1 MGLTSTPTSLTI
13 DEFFKQELAVDQG
26 DEKIIAVSDKNI
38 LWQNI
43 KENFFTITHY
53 QMIREYGE
61 VAYKTHGAHDIVI
74 SIPLSLIK
82 QAIRLNQDAGNEK
95 ALKIASYLEEALA
108 KRLEIKKRSSLK
120 NHSAYELIDQLS
132 ELKKLNPSQELVL
145 TLIDNQQVIF
155 ISSYQDYARL
165 KRKSKFVAAFNAN
178 DGQAYQYD
186 ADCIA
191 SYHFDVTK

>member
-1 MGLTSTPTSLTI
+1 MGWTSTPTSLTI

-26 DEKIIAVSDKNI
+26 DEKIITVSGKNI

-43 KENFFTITHY
+43 KENFFAVTHY

-61 VAYKTHGAHDIVI
+61 VAYKTHGASDIAI

-82 QAIRLNQDAGNEK
+82 QAIQLNKDAGNEK
-95 ALKIASYLEEALA
+95 ALKIATYLEEALA

-120 NHSAYELIDQLS
+120 NHSAYEIIDQLS
-132 ELKKLNPSQELVL
+132 ELKKLNPSQEIVL
-145 TLIDNQQVIF
+145 TLIDNKQVIF
-155 ISSYQDYARL
+155 ISIYQDYARL

-178 DGQAYQYD
+178 DGQAYKYD

-191 SYHFDVTK
+191 SYHFNVTK

>member
-1 MGLTSTPTSLTI
+1 MGWISTQTSLTI

-26 DEKIIAVSDKNI
+26 DEKIIAVSGKNI

-43 KENFFTITHY
+43 IENFFIITHY
-53 QMIREYGE
+53 QIIREYGE
-61 VAYKTHGAHDIVI
+61 VAYKTHGASDIVI

-95 ALKIASYLEEALA
+95 ALKIASYLDEALA

-165 KRKSKFVAAFNAN
+165 KRKSKFVAAFNTN

-186 ADCIA
+186 ADFIA

>member
-1 MGLTSTPTSLTI
+1 MGWISTQTSLTT

-26 DEKIIAVSDKNI
+26 DEKIIAVSGKTVLWKNT
-38 LWQNI
+38 
-43 KENFFTITHY
+43 KENFFAVTYY
-53 QMIREYGE
+53 QMVREDGE
-61 VAYKTHGAHDIVI
+61 VAYKTHGASDIVVN
-74 SIPLSLIK
+74 IPLSLIR
-82 QAIRLNQDAGNEK
+82 QAICLNKKAGNEK
-95 ALKIASYLEEALA
+95 ALKIATYLEEALA
-108 KRLEIKKRSSLK
+108 ERLEIKKRSSLK
-120 NHSAYELIDQLS
+120 NHSAYGIIDQLS

-178 DGQAYQYD
+178 DGQAYKYD

>member
-1 MGLTSTPTSLTI
+1 MGWISTPTSLTI

-26 DEKIIAVSDKNI
+26 DEKIIAVSGKTI

-43 KENFFTITHY
+43 KENFFTITYY
-53 QMIREYGE
+53 QMVREYGE
-61 VAYKTHGAHDIVI
+61 VAYKTHVASDIVI

-95 ALKIASYLEEALA
+95 ALKVATYLEEALTKRIEA
-108 KRLEIKKRSSLK
+108 KEQASRK
-120 NHSAYELIDQLS
+120 NHSSYDFVKQLS
-132 ELKKLNPSQELVL
+132 ELKKANPLKELVL
-145 TLIDNQQVIF
+145 TLIDNQQAIF

-178 DGQAYQYD
+178 DGQPYKYD
-186 ADCIA
+186 VEHIK
-191 SYHFDVTK
+191 SYHLK

>member
-1 MGLTSTPTSLTI
+1 MGWTSTPTSLTI

-26 DEKIIAVSDKNI
+26 DEKIITVSGKNI

-43 KENFFTITHY
+43 KENFFAVTHY

-61 VAYKTHGAHDIVI
+61 VAYKTHGASDIAI

-82 QAIRLNQDAGNEK
+82 QAIQLNKDAGNEK
-95 ALKIASYLEEALA
+95 ALKIATYLEEALA

-120 NHSAYELIDQLS
+120 NHSAYEIIDQLS
-132 ELKKLNPSQELVL
+132 ELKKLNPSQEIVL
-145 TLIDNQQVIF
+145 TLIDNKQVIF

-178 DGQAYQYD
+178 DGQAYKYD

-191 SYHFDVTK
+191 SYHFNVTK

>member
-1 MGLTSTPTSLTI
+1 MGWSSTPTSLTI

-26 DEKIIAVSDKNI
+26 DEKIIAVSGKNI
-38 LWQNI
+38 LWQNT
-43 KENFFTITHY
+43 KENFFAVTHY

-61 VAYKTHGAHDIVI
+61 VAYKTHGASDIAI

-82 QAIRLNQDAGNEK
+82 QAIQLNKDAGNEK
-95 ALKIASYLEEALA
+95 ALKLATYLEEALA

-120 NHSAYELIDQLS
+120 NHSAYEIIDQLS
-132 ELKKLNPSQELVL
+132 ELKKLNPSQKLVL

-178 DGQAYQYD
+178 DGQAYKYD

>member
-1 MGLTSTPTSLTI
+1 MGWISIQTSLTI

-26 DEKIIAVSDKNI
+26 DEKIIAVSGNTV
-38 LWQNI
+38 LWQNA

-61 VAYKTHGAHDIVI
+61 VAYKTHGASDIAI
-74 SIPLSLIK
+74 SIPLSLIRE
-82 QAIRLNQDAGNEK
+82 AIRFNKEAGNTK
-95 ALKIASYLEEALA
+95 ALEIASYLEEALA

-120 NHSAYELIDQLS
+120 NYSAYELIDQLS
-132 ELKKLNPSQELVL
+132 ELKKINPSQKLIL
-145 TLIDNQQVIF
+145 TLVDNTQVIF
-155 ISSYQDYARL
+155 ISSYQDYVRS

-178 DGQAYQYD
+178 DGQAYKYD
-186 ADCIA
+186 ADFIA

>member
-1 MGLTSTPTSLTI
+1 MGWISTPTSLTI

-26 DEKIIAVSDKNI
+26 DEKIIAVSGKTI

-43 KENFFTITHY
+43 KENFFTITYY
-53 QMIREYGE
+53 QMVREYSE
-61 VAYKTHGAHDIVI
+61 VAYKTHGASDIVI

-95 ALKIASYLEEALA
+95 ALKVATYLEEALA
-108 KRLEIKKRSSLK
+108 KRIEAKEQAARK
-120 NHSAYELIDQLS
+120 NHSSYDLIKQLS
-132 ELKKLNPSQELVL
+132 ELKKANPLKELVL
-145 TLIDNQQVIF
+145 TLIDNKQAIF

-178 DGQAYQYD
+178 DGQPYKYD
-186 ADCIA
+186 VDHIK
-191 SYHFDVTK
+191 SYHLK

>member
-1 MGLTSTPTSLTI
+1 MGWTSTPTSLTI
-13 DEFFKQELAVDQG
+13 DEFFKQELAVEQG
-26 DEKIIAVSDKNI
+26 DEKIIAVSGKNI
-38 LWQNI
+38 LWQNT
-43 KENFFTITHY
+43 KENFFAVTHY

-61 VAYKTHGAHDIVI
+61 VAYKTHGASDIAI

-82 QAIRLNQDAGNEK
+82 QAIRLNKDAGNEK
-95 ALKIASYLEEALA
+95 ALKIATYLEEALA

-120 NHSAYELIDQLS
+120 NHSAYEIIDQLS

-155 ISSYQDYARL
+155 ISSYQTYARL

-178 DGQAYQYD
+178 DGQAYKYD

>member
-1 MGLTSTPTSLTI
+1 MGWSSTPTSLTI

-26 DEKIIAVSDKNI
+26 DEKIIAVSGKNI
-38 LWQNI
+38 LWQNT
-43 KENFFTITHY
+43 KENFFAVTHY

-61 VAYKTHGAHDIVI
+61 VAYKTHGASDIAI

-82 QAIRLNQDAGNEK
+82 QAIQLNKDAGNEK
-95 ALKIASYLEEALA
+95 ALKLATYLEEALA

-120 NHSAYELIDQLS
+120 NHSAYEIIDQLS

-178 DGQAYQYD
+178 DGQAYKYD

>member
-1 MGLTSTPTSLTI
+1 MGWISTQTSLTT

-26 DEKIIAVSDKNI
+26 DEKIIAVSGKTV
-38 LWQNI
+38 LWQNT

-53 QMIREYGE
+53 QMVREDGE
-61 VAYKTHGAHDIVI
+61 VAYKTHGASDIVVN
-74 SIPLSLIK
+74 IPLSLIR
-82 QAIRLNQDAGNEK
+82 QAIRLNKEAGNEK
-95 ALKIASYLEEALA
+95 AIKIATYLEALA
-108 KRLEIKKRSSLK
+108 ERLEIKKHSSLK
-120 NHSAYELIDQLS
+120 NHSAYEIIDQLS
-132 ELKKLNPSQELVL
+132 ELKKGNPLKELVL

-165 KRKSKFVAAFNAN
+165 KRKSKFVAAFNTN
-178 DGQAYQYD
+178 DGQAYKYD

>member
-1 MGLTSTPTSLTI
+1 MGWTSTPTSLTI

-26 DEKIIAVSDKNI
+26 DEKIIAVSRKTI

-53 QMIREYGE
+53 QMVREYGE
-61 VAYKTHGAHDIVI
+61 VAYKTHGASDIVI

-82 QAIRLNQDAGNEK
+82 QAIRLNQDAGNEN
-95 ALKIASYLEEALA
+95 ALKAATYLEKTLA
-108 KRLEIKKRSSLK
+108 ERLEIKKRSSLK

-132 ELKKLNPSQELVL
+132 ELKKTNPLKELVL

-155 ISSYQDYARL
+155 INSYQDYARL
-165 KRKSKFVAAFNAN
+165 KRKSKFVAAFNTN
-178 DGQAYQYD
+178 DGQPYKYD
-186 ADCIA
+186 VDHIK
-191 SYHFDVTK
+191 SYHLK